1 LGEAPCFA
9 WADAQDDN
17 GLVHLKEEGQ
27 TMASNFPSQPSTNL
41 RKPTDDY
48 PTAAPVI
55 RDPHTRADQHK
66 RDAMN
71 TGLLRHPAI
80 QRFLTWQTGLPHT
93 NQQLR
98 PSHPFANL
106 ASSGLALV
114 LGFLCCEQALLG
126 PWPWWVRCL
135 LLGIGW
141 AHVLH
146 ALRNF
151 RLPNRHAASHGAF
164 PGGGRVNDWIGQ
176 ILSVFL
182 LTAPMSRY
190 KTTHVAGASKPHHQ
204 WKALMTPGEST
215 FEEIKALG
223 FLPGVPNAEN
233 WRHLRRLLL
242 SPRFYGKALAAS
254 LHDAFC
260 TGTRRER
267 AFAIS
272 FWVGFLWIALATDH
286 LPVVLVAYSVPRL
299 LYETCQVFRVLI
311 EHTFADSGC
320 PRTLATYRTMTCT
333 VILAEPVPAA
343 LAADAKPLER
353 VMRWAIWTYIMLL
366 HLGVRVFIATGD
378 VVNHYTHHVRPGA
391 SFMNHESERM
401 ALVLEGHAIPSNWG
415 LAAAI
420 EAFFTSLS
428 KQPRDLFSTD

>member
-1 LGEAPCFA
+1 
-9 WADAQDDN
+9 
-17 GLVHLKEEGQ
+17 
-27 TMASNFPSQPSTNL
+27 MATIFPS
-41 RKPTDDY
+41 KPTDDY
-48 PTAAPVI
+48 PTDTPVI

-106 ASSGLALV
+106 ASSSLALA
-114 LGFLCCEQALLG
+114 LGFLCCEQALKG
-126 PWPWWVRCL
+126 HWPWWGRCL

-141 AHVLH
+141 AHILH
-146 ALRNF
+146 TQRAC
-151 RLPNRHAASHGAF
+151 RLPIRHSASHGAF

-190 KTTHVAGASKPHHQ
+190 IKSHVAGGSKPHHQ

-223 FLPGVPNAEN
+223 FLPGVPNSEN

-254 LHDAFC
+254 LQDAFC

-267 AFAIS
+267 AFAIC
-272 FWVGFLWIALATDH
+272 F
-286 LPVVLVAYSVPRL
+286 
-299 LYETCQVFRVLI
+299 
-311 EHTFADSGC
+311 
-320 PRTLATYRTMTCT
+320 
-333 VILAEPVPAA
+333 
-343 LAADAKPLER
+343 
-353 VMRWAIWTYIMLL
+353 
-366 HLGVRVFIATGD
+366 
-378 VVNHYTHHVRPGA
+378 
-391 SFMNHESERM
+391 
-401 ALVLEGHAIPSNWG
+401 
-415 LAAAI
+415 
-420 EAFFTSLS
+420 
-428 KQPRDLFSTD
+428 